1 MTLYSAT
8 YHQDKEA
15 RRMAALEAQLR
26 ISHPFR
32 RPATTKSA
40 AKSTPKPATR
50 STTATAVRSAPRTSN
65 TPIARPASD
74 LARDHKM
81 EIDRL
86 QAEHQ
91 ATLAAMTE
99 KLHAAHD
106 HVLELAHRV
115 LRRDDTIAALREKLE
130 RRVARKEAEV
140 QHLKMHL
147 VDANA
152 VIAENKTTIAELNEQ
167 LIKTET
173 VLADTVAQKDGTIA
187 QLSEQVTSL
196 KAQAAG
202 TSNDALG
209 AANERAIQLAHR
221 VLRRDDTITALR
233 EKMERRLARKE
244 AQVQHIKMHLVDADA
259 TIAKNKTTISEL
271 QTWVKSLETQIHAA
285 IASNDSLL
293 ATLQQPTRASLW
305 SNGPPHSTDDLDSL
319 ASSEMEPL
327 AEPSSCVSP
336 TYPINSVRQLVN
348 ATSNY
353 NSQGEATC
361 QTHWIYNN

>member
-1 MTLYSAT
+1 MVLYSAT

-15 RRMAALEAQLR
+15 RRIAALEAQLR

-32 RPATTKSA
+32 RTTSTKSA
-40 AKSTPKPATR
+40 AKASAKQATR
-50 STTATAVRSAPRTSN
+50 STTATAVRSATRTSN
-65 TPIARPASD
+65 TPIASD

-81 EIDRL
+81 EIERL

-91 ATLAAMTE
+91 AALAAMTE

-115 LRRDDTIAALREKLE
+115 LRRDDTITALREKLE

-140 QHLKMHL
+140 QHIKMHL

-152 VIAENKTTIAELNEQ
+152 VIAENKTTILELNGQ

-173 VLADTVAQKDGTIA
+173 VLADTVAQKDDTIA

-196 KAQAAG
+196 KAQAAT
-202 TSNDALG
+202 TSSSDALD
-209 AANERAIQLAHR
+209 AANERVIQLAHR

-244 AQVQHIKMHLVDADA
+244 AQVQHIKVHLVDANA
-259 TIAKNKTTISEL
+259 TIAKNKTTISQL
-271 QTWVKSLETQIHAA
+271 HTWVQSLETQIHAA

-293 ATLQQPTRASLW
+293 ATLQQPTRATLW
-305 SNGPPHSTDDLDSL
+305 SNGPPRSTDDLDSL

-327 AEPSSCVSP
+327 AEPSTCVSP
-336 TYPINSVRQLVN
+336 TYPINSARQLVN
-348 ATSNY
+348 ASSNY
-353 NSQGEATC
+353 NSKDEATC
-361 QTHWIYNN
+361 QTHWMYND

>member
-130 RRVARKEAEV
+130 RRVARKEA
-140 QHLKMHL
+140 
-147 VDANA
+147 
-152 VIAENKTTIAELNEQ
+152 
-167 LIKTET
+167 
-173 VLADTVAQKDGTIA
+173 
-187 QLSEQVTSL
+187 
-196 KAQAAG
+196 
-202 TSNDALG
+202 
-209 AANERAIQLAHR
+209 
-221 VLRRDDTITALR
+221 
-233 EKMERRLARKE
+233 
-244 AQVQHIKMHLVDADA
+244 QVQHIKMHLVDADA